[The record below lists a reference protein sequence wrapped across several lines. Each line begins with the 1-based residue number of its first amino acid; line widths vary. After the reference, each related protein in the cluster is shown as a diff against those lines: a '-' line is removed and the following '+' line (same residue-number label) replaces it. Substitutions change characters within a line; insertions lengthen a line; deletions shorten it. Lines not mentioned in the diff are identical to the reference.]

1 MDGLGLDWIELKWI
15 RTGQDWIRIGL
26 DFIGLGLVGLDQ

>member
-15 RTGQDWIRIGL
+15 RTGLDWIRIGL
-26 DFIGLGLVGLDQ
+26 DFIGLGLVGLD